1 MDADVV
7 APRFL
12 LLESDCLPL
21 PMQLSAIACFRLPVA
36 AILTSGGLSYHAWVH
51 LNCHDLEEYAESATR
66 ILNAAARF
74 GFDAANKNPSR
85 LSRLPGAVREV
96 KAIGDGK
103 QRLVYLN
110 PSPKWRP
117 IL

>member
-1 MDADVV
+1 M
-7 APRFL
+7 
-12 LLESDCLPL
+12 
-21 PMQLSAIACFRLPVA
+21 A

-66 ILNAAARF
+66 ILNAASKF

-85 LSRLPGAVREV
+85 LSRLPGAIREV

-103 QRLVYLN
+103 QRLIYLD
-110 PSPKWRP
+110 PLPKWRP